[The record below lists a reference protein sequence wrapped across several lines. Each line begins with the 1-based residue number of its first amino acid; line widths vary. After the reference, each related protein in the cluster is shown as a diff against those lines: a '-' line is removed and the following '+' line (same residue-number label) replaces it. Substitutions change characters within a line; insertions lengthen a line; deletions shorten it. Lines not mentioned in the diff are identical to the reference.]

1 MTITT
6 ERPRSNARS
15 HGGGHRGNGRG
26 GYRPGGGRGGRS
38 PGDAGPLRH
47 TLRALS
53 TAMTVLVSMLAV
65 LLMVIAVASHL
76 SSHNQVT
83 AFGHPVLTVLS
94 GSMSPVIKTGDL
106 IIDDQVT
113 SGEAGRLRP
122 GQIASFLTAPGG
134 TVIVTHRI
142 VARKVV
148 HGVVEYQTKGDAN
161 NAPDTGL
168 RPATDVVGVFSASI
182 RHGGYILAAL
192 HRPLVPILLAV
203 SAALFFLAGPLFRLA
218 RDMDKRD
225 ASTTN

>member
-6 ERPRSNARS
+6 ERPRS

-53 TAMTVLVSMLAV
+53 TAMTV

>member
-134 TVIVTHRI
+134 TVIVTH
-142 VARKVV
+142 
-148 HGVVEYQTKGDAN
+148 TKGDAN